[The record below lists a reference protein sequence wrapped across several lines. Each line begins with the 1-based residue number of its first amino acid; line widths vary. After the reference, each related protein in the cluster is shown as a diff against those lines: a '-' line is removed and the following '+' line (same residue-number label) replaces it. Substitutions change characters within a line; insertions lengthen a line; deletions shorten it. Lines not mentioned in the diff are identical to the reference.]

1 MGQSAL
7 SFSDIA
13 CCQDAF
19 LFWLVEVLVR
29 HSLLSWVIVSNQ
41 SQLIFISK
49 RRFELMSLPTGGS
62 VLFNHLETEVFR
74 LVHLLEL
81 ALDRV
86 SRDIMILVGPSIPLT
101 RVVPGEVLGH
111 R

>member
-7 SFSDIA
+7 SLSDIMG
-13 CCQDAF
+13 CQGTF
-19 LFWLVEVLVR
+19 LFRFVEVLVR
-29 HSLLSWVIVSNQ
+29 HSLFARVIVLNQ

-81 ALDRV
+81 ALYRV
-86 SRDIMILVGPSIPLT
+86 SRDIMILVWPSIPLT

-111 R
+111 G